1 LPTCFALFLPLPTYP
16 PGQKAVGFPSSLQLI
31 VLKKSVLY
39 SSLWKSCGKLRGSMD
54 DSQYKNY
61 VLVRLFIK
69 YVADKYARRTD
80 ALLEV
85 PEGGSFHDMALA
97 MGQKDIG
104 DRLNKIISKL
114 AEANGLSGVLD
125 VPEVNLNDDN
135 KLGDAGGV

>member
-1 LPTCFALFLPLPTYP
+1 
-16 PGQKAVGFPSSLQLI
+16 
-31 VLKKSVLY
+31 
-39 SSLWKSCGKLRGSMD
+39 M
-54 DSQYKNY
+54 
-61 VLVRLFIK
+61 LVRLFIK

-85 PEGGSFHDMALA
+85 PEGGSFHDMVLA

>member
-1 LPTCFALFLPLPTYP
+1 
-16 PGQKAVGFPSSLQLI
+16 
-31 VLKKSVLY
+31 
-39 SSLWKSCGKLRGSMD
+39 M
-54 DSQYKNY
+54 
-61 VLVRLFIK
+61 LVRLFIR

-85 PEGGSFHDMALA
+85 PEDGNFHDMVLA

-104 DRLNKIISKL
+104 DGLNKIISKL
-114 AEANGLSGVLD
+114 AEANGLNGVLD